1 MLASNFCPTSKLVL
15 LPHSTCVLIV
25 QVHERTLQGDFLMA
39 LLRDLVISR
48 RTAGNP
54 LKVFLPR
61 LAPLYLMR
69 QAVLLCNLHCCSDC
83 CYMSHSAVSVYDK

>member
-1 MLASNFCPTSKLVL
+1 M
-15 LPHSTCVLIV
+15 V

-54 LKVFLPR
+54 LKVLLPR
-61 LAPLYLMR
+61 LASLYLMR
-69 QAVLLCNLHCCSDC
+69 QAMLLRVLHRSSDC
-83 CYMSHSAVSVYDK
+83 CYMSHSAVSMYDKQLQY

>member
-1 MLASNFCPTSKLVL
+1 LIQLA
-15 LPHSTCVLIV
+15 CVSIV

-54 LKVFLPR
+54 LKVFLPCH
-61 LAPLYLMR
+61 ASLYLMR
-69 QAVLLCNLHCCSDC
+69 QTVLL
-83 CYMSHSAVSVYDK
+83 